1 MIEHNIDWEELI
13 EVQDITHEEL
23 VESIE
28 TEINEKQT
36 SKNIAIKNIAQN
48 FDFGEKI
55 EVDLFEKI
63 IEETPSIEEENKNKC
78 PQANNI
84 NIAILALEIIIN
96 EMTPN
101 DNGVN

>member
-63 IEETPSIEEENKNKC
+63 IEETPSIEEENKNKF

-101 DNGVN
+101 DNG